1 MASRRKAIV
10 PGKAAVDCHTL
21 AEAGKLRE
29 DTPSARLVL
38 MAVEKNR
45 ADPERRLLEVNVD
58 DGPGVSRVVSGKAVE
73 SGTASDL
80 NRLTMASGIDARAI
94 ELEVSGTDEAH
105 TNNSESTS
113 GTPESPVTT
122 GGRIYLNPAGRALFN
137 QSPENTIF
145 IVAKGAD
152 GQVQKLSTV
161 LADAIK
167 EVGIAR
173 ALRESREE
181 LRRLSGLLVSVQE
194 DERRRIALD
203 LHDGLGQSVSLIKLA
218 IEKSA
223 GLLAAGATQEAG
235 ESLRQLI
242 PRVEDALVEV
252 RRVSTDLRPLMLDDL
267 GILPTLS
274 WFFREFETV
283 CGGIVVE
290 KTLNVAEKDVPA
302 PLHITLYRILQEAFH
317 NIVKHAGADRVRVR
331 LDRIDDALQLSIEDN
346 GRGFDPDSVK
356 WVNGQTRGL
365 GLLSMKERASFSGG
379 TYLLDSAPGK
389 GTCIKVTW
397 PAGICPAAVDCCRMS
412 DCSGAQVPCRPM
424 KTTQFG
430 DPKNTVHR
438 V

>member
-1 MASRRKAIV
+1 MASRRKAFA
-10 PGKAAVDCHTL
+10 PGKAAVDCHAL

-29 DTPSARLVL
+29 DTLSARLVL
-38 MAVEKNR
+38 VAVGKNR
-45 ADPERRLLEVNVD
+45 AALERRPLEVNVD
-58 DGPGVSRVVSGKAVE
+58 HGPGVSGVVSGKAVE
-73 SGTASDL
+73 SGTASNL
-80 NRLTMASGIDARAI
+80 YTLTMASSFDARAI
-94 ELEVSGTDEAH
+94 ELEVSGANEAH
-105 TNNSESTS
+105 ATNSQSIGGTS
-113 GTPESPVTT
+113 DLPGTT
-122 GGRIYLNPAGRALFN
+122 GGTIYLNPAGRALFN
-137 QSPENTIF
+137 QAPDDTIF

-161 LADAIK
+161 LTDAIK
-167 EVGIAR
+167 EVGIAH

-181 LRRLSGLLVSVQE
+181 LRRLSGLLVSIQE

-218 IEKSA
+218 LEKSA
-223 GLLAAGATQEAG
+223 GLLAAGATCEAG

-242 PRVEDALVEV
+242 PRVDEALIEV

-346 GRGFDPDSVK
+346 GRGFDPDSVQ
-356 WVNGQTRGL
+356 WVKGQTRGL

-379 TYLLDSAPGK
+379 AYLLDSAPGK
-389 GTCIKVTW
+389 GTCIRVTW
-397 PAGICPAAVDCCRMS
+397 PAGICPAAVDCCRAS
-412 DCSGAQVPCRPM
+412 EHSPALAPCRPM
-424 KTTQFG
+424 KATQFDG
-430 DPKNTVHR
+430 PENTVHR